1 MHVYLHCRWYM
12 LRALSQKFP
21 NPVNETSSRI
31 VAAGVVL
38 LCGMY
43 IVTLSNW
50 VLFFLIYGFA
60 ARVVAGPTYSPLAL
74 FVTKVITP
82 SLRMQH
88 RYTPGPPKR
97 FAQLIGLLVSS
108 SAGILEL
115 TGHNQG
121 ALIAICV
128 LVVAATL
135 EAGLGVCLGCVMFKQ
150 LMRLNLIPEK
160 ICLECADISR
170 K

>member
-50 VLFFLIYGFA
+50 VLCFLIYGFA

-74 FVTKVITP
+74 LVTKVITP

-88 RYTPGPPKR
+88 LYTPGPPKR
-97 FAQLIGLLVSS
+97 FAQLIGLLVSG

-115 TGHNQG
+115 TSHNQ
-121 ALIAICV
+121 ASLIAVCI
-128 LVVAATL
+128 LAVAATL
-135 EAGLGVCLGCVMFKQ
+135 EAGLGVCLGCIIFKQ
-150 LMRLNLIPEK
+150 LMRLNLIPER
-160 ICLECADISR
+160 ICLECSNISGR
-170 K
+170 

>member
-1 MHVYLHCRWYM
+1 M
-12 LRALSQKFP
+12 LRAISQKFP

-43 IVTLSNW
+43 IITLSNW
-50 VLFFLIYGFA
+50 VLYMLIYGFA
-60 ARVVAGPTYSPLAL
+60 ARVIAGPTYSPLAL
-74 FVTKVITP
+74 LVTKVITP

-108 SAGILEL
+108 SAGILEF
-115 TGHNQG
+115 TGHSQG

-128 LVVAATL
+128 LVIAATL
-135 EAGLGVCLGCVMFKQ
+135 ESGLGFCLGCVMFKQ
-150 LMRLNLIPEK
+150 LMRLNLIPER
-160 ICLECADISR
+160 ICLECANISKR
-170 K
+170 